1 MPSSAVRTFTDPDD
15 YAAFISASKA
25 EVTVTARGQF
35 AAELT
40 GIRLHQL
47 WMQKFS
53 ENLPRILHSAV
64 APLSASAHA
73 PDQTCSG
80 AVRNYS
86 QQKSYGTLMLKTPFS
101 DHPGPLV
108 LALCPCQWRRW
119 FSRVKR

>member
-1 MPSSAVRTFTDPDD
+1 MVDYRRIPVNEVKMPSSAVRAFTDPDD
-15 YAAFISASKA
+15 YAAYISASKA

-64 APLSASAHA
+64 APGRSIVSFRTRAGPDLLWSSAE
-73 PDQTCSG
+73 
-80 AVRNYS
+80 
-86 QQKSYGTLMLKTPFS
+86 L
-101 DHPGPLV
+101 
-108 LALCPCQWRRW
+108 
-119 FSRVKR
+119 